1 MLTLIE
7 MLICAV
13 CQRVESNQGW
23 NGPESLVNFSSLEGI
38 AQESPASKRNES
50 GSSSKK
56 EKNNME
62 TTHQKRGRVILH
74 VDCNSFFASCEIAR
88 DPTLQGKAVVVAG
101 DPKERKGVVLA
112 ANYIAKQRFGIYTTM
127 PLWEAKKRCPQ
138 LVILKPDFHLY
149 RDISEKIFQFLT
161 TFTPLLEPA
170 SIDEGYLDITDCHL
184 SRSPLDI
191 AAQIQKGLL
200 QTLHIPVSIGIAP
213 NKFLAKMASNM
224 KKPLGITVLRKRDVP
239 KVLWPLPIQ
248 EMHGIGDK
256 TAKKLNDIGIFTI
269 GELAKAEKVAL
280 QNLLGVTGVR
290 LKERANGIDPR
301 PVDPGAGE
309 KWKSIG
315 SSTTLSHNVTEER
328 ILLEVLRDL
337 AQSVSK
343 RMKQKRVVS
352 STVQIMIRYSNFQTI
367 TRSKTWENPFQEA
380 DEIFQY
386 AAYLLKCHWNG
397 NPVRLLGI
405 TAVDVF
411 DKKEA
416 VKQLDLFHFEE
427 DAKKEALWHT
437 IKRLQQKFGDGII
450 QLGSS
455 FFQEKD

>member
-1 MLTLIE
+1 
-7 MLICAV
+7 
-13 CQRVESNQGW
+13 
-23 NGPESLVNFSSLEGI
+23 
-38 AQESPASKRNES
+38 
-50 GSSSKK
+50 
-56 EKNNME
+56 ME

-138 LVILKPDFHLY
+138 LVVLKPDFHLY
-149 RDISEKIFQFLT
+149 RDISEKVFQFLA

-191 AAQIQKGLL
+191 AVQIQKGLL

-380 DEIFQY
+380 EEIFQY
-386 AAYLLKCHWNG
+386 AAYLLKKHWNG

-405 TAVDVF
+405 AALDVF
-411 DKKEA
+411 DKKA
-416 VKQLDLFHFEE
+416 AMKQLDLFHYEE
-427 DAKKEALWHT
+427 EVKREALWKT
-437 IKRLQQKFGDGII
+437 MEQLRQKFGEDII
-450 QLGSS
+450 RRGANL
-455 FFQEKD
+455 FQQD

>member
-1 MLTLIE
+1 
-7 MLICAV
+7 
-13 CQRVESNQGW
+13 
-23 NGPESLVNFSSLEGI
+23 
-38 AQESPASKRNES
+38 
-50 GSSSKK
+50 
-56 EKNNME
+56 ME
-62 TTHQKRGRVILH
+62 TTYQKHHRGRVILH

-88 DPTLQGKAVVVAG
+88 DPSLKGKAVVVAG

-138 LVILKPDFHLY
+138 LVILKPDFYLY
-149 RDISEKIFQFLT
+149 RDISEKVFQFLA

-184 SRSPLDI
+184 PLSPLDI
-191 AAQIQKGLL
+191 AEQIQKGLL

-224 KKPLGITVLRKRDVP
+224 KKPLGITVLRRRDVP

-256 TAKKLNDIGIFTI
+256 TAKKLNGIGIFTI
-269 GELAKAEKVAL
+269 GELAKAEKVTL
-280 QNLLGVTGVR
+280 QNLLGITGVR
-290 LKERANGIDPR
+290 LKEWANGIDHR
-301 PVDPGAGE
+301 SVDPEAGE

-315 SSTTLSHNVTEER
+315 SSTTLSRNVTEER

-343 RMKQKRVVS
+343 RMKQKNAVS
-352 STVQIMIRYSNFQTI
+352 STVQITVRYSNFQTI

-380 DEIFQY
+380 EEIFQY
-386 AAYLLKCHWNG
+386 AAYLLKKHWNG

-405 TAVDVF
+405 AALDVF
-411 DKKEA
+411 DKKA
-416 VKQLDLFHFEE
+416 AMKQLDLFHYEE
-427 DAKKEALWHT
+427 EAKREALWKT
-437 IKRLQQKFGDGII
+437 MEQLRQKFGEDII
-450 QLGSS
+450 RRGANL
-455 FFQEKD
+455 FQQD

>member
-1 MLTLIE
+1 
-7 MLICAV
+7 
-13 CQRVESNQGW
+13 
-23 NGPESLVNFSSLEGI
+23 
-38 AQESPASKRNES
+38 
-50 GSSSKK
+50 
-56 EKNNME
+56 ME

-74 VDCNSFFASCEIAR
+74 VDCNSFFASCEIAQ

-138 LVILKPDFHLY
+138 LVVLKPDFHLY
-149 RDISEKIFQFLT
+149 RDISEKVFQFLA

-191 AAQIQKGLL
+191 AVQIQKGLL

-380 DEIFQY
+380 EEIFQY
-386 AAYLLKCHWNG
+386 AAYLLKKHWNG

-405 TAVDVF
+405 AALDVF
-411 DKKEA
+411 DKKA
-416 VKQLDLFHFEE
+416 AMKQLDLFHYEE
-427 DAKKEALWHT
+427 EVKREALWKT
-437 IKRLQQKFGDGII
+437 MEQLRQKFGEDII
-450 QLGSS
+450 RRGANL
-455 FFQEKD
+455 FQQD

>member
-1 MLTLIE
+1 
-7 MLICAV
+7 
-13 CQRVESNQGW
+13 
-23 NGPESLVNFSSLEGI
+23 
-38 AQESPASKRNES
+38 
-50 GSSSKK
+50 
-56 EKNNME
+56 ME
-62 TTHQKRGRVILH
+62 ATYQKRSRVIFH

-88 DPTLQGKAVVVAG
+88 DPSLEGKAVVVAG

-149 RDISEKIFQFLT
+149 RDISEKVFQFLA
-161 TFTPLLEPA
+161 TFTPILEPA
-170 SIDEGYLDITDCHL
+170 SIDEGYLDITDCYSL
-184 SRSPLDI
+184 GSPLDI
-191 AAQIQKGLL
+191 AEQIQKGLL

-239 KVLWPLPIQ
+239 KVLWPLPVQ

-256 TAKKLNDIGIFTI
+256 TAKKLNSIGIFTI
-269 GELAKAEKVAL
+269 GELAKAEKVTL
-280 QNLLGVTGVR
+280 QNLLGITGVR
-290 LKERANGIDPR
+290 LKEWVNGIDPR
-301 PVDPGAGE
+301 PVDPESGE

-315 SSTTLSHNVTEER
+315 SSTTLPRNVTEER

-337 AQSVSK
+337 AQSVSN
-343 RMKQKRVVS
+343 RMKQKGVVS

-380 DEIFQY
+380 EEIFQR
-386 AAYLLKCHWNG
+386 AAYLLKRHWNG

-416 VKQLDLFHFEE
+416 MKQLDLFHFEE
-427 DAKKEALWHT
+427 DAKKEALWNT
-437 IKRLQQKFGDGII
+437 IEQLQQKFGNGII
-450 QLGSS
+450 QRGSEL
-455 FFQEKD
+455 FKDKSSDNGKSL

>member
-1 MLTLIE
+1 
-7 MLICAV
+7 
-13 CQRVESNQGW
+13 
-23 NGPESLVNFSSLEGI
+23 
-38 AQESPASKRNES
+38 
-50 GSSSKK
+50 
-56 EKNNME
+56 ME

-138 LVILKPDFHLY
+138 LVVLKPDFHLY
-149 RDISEKIFQFLT
+149 REISEKVFQFLA

-191 AAQIQKGLL
+191 AVQIQKGLL

-239 KVLWPLPIQ
+239 KVLWPLPVQ

-301 PVDPGAGE
+301 PVDPESGE

-315 SSTTLSHNVTEER
+315 SSTTLPHNVTEER

-337 AQSVSK
+337 AQSVSN
-343 RMKQKRVVS
+343 RMKQKGVVS

-386 AAYLLKCHWNG
+386 AAYLLKRHWNG

-437 IKRLQQKFGDGII
+437 IEQLRQKFGDGII

>member
-1 MLTLIE
+1 MEATY
-7 MLICAV
+7 
-13 CQRVESNQGW
+13 Q
-23 NGPESLVNFSSLEGI
+23 
-38 AQESPASKRNES
+38 KRN
-50 GSSSKK
+50 
-56 EKNNME
+56 
-62 TTHQKRGRVILH
+62 RVIFH

-88 DPTLQGKAVVVAG
+88 DPSLKGKAVVVAG

-138 LVILKPDFHLY
+138 LVVLKPDFHLY
-149 RDISEKIFQFLT
+149 REISEKVFQFLA
-161 TFTPLLEPA
+161 TFTPILEPA
-170 SIDEGYLDITDCHL
+170 SIDEGYLDITDCYSL
-184 SRSPLDI
+184 GSPLDI
-191 AAQIQKGLL
+191 AEQIQKGLL

-224 KKPLGITVLRKRDVP
+224 EKPLGITVLRKRDVP
-239 KVLWPLPIQ
+239 KVLWPLPVQ

-256 TAKKLNDIGIFTI
+256 TAKKLNSIGIFTI
-269 GELAKAEKVAL
+269 GELAKAEKVTL
-280 QNLLGVTGVR
+280 QNLLGITGVR
-290 LKERANGIDPR
+290 LKEWANGIDPR
-301 PVDPGAGE
+301 PVDPESGE

-315 SSTTLSHNVTEER
+315 SSTTLPRNVTEER

-337 AQSVSK
+337 AQSVSN
-343 RMKQKRVVS
+343 RMKQKGVVS

-380 DEIFQY
+380 EEIFQR
-386 AAYLLKCHWNG
+386 AVYLLKRHWNG

-427 DAKKEALWHT
+427 EAKKEALWNT
-437 IKRLQQKFGDGII
+437 IERLQQKFGNSII
-450 QLGSS
+450 QRGSELFRDKS
-455 FFQEKD
+455 GDNGKSL